1 MKKYTV
7 RQTYTKADVW
17 FDIEAKNEDEAI
29 EKMIASNKPCDDEE
43 IGWDTF
49 TEAEEVIE

>member
-29 EKMIASNKPCDDEE
+29 EKMIALVNHVMMKNMAG
-43 IGWDTF
+43 IHLQKQKK
-49 TEAEEVIE
+49 